1 MQSTDKTK
9 SPDKTISYKFPGWQ
23 YEIIK
28 DLSVKEKRSM
38 RNMLFFIVED
48 YIKRNKLKQW

>member
-48 YIKRNKLKQW
+48 YIKRNKLKQ